1 MRSSNSISERTAVYK
16 DIYAFWDISPHIG
29 IPRVNELV
37 RELQPGIYIN
47 DRGFGRGDFLTPE
60 RDESLIGYSRFTRMT
75 EACNSVDLAS
85 WGYREAPILHS
96 LRYLTHSID
105 RV

>member
-1 MRSSNSISERTAVYK
+1 MDCEAVIRFQKERRYIR
-16 DIYAFWDISPHIG
+16 IYTLFWDISPHID

-47 DRGFGRGDFLTPE
+47 DRGFGKGDFSTPE
-60 RDESLIGYSRFTRMT
+60 RDESPIGYSRFTRMT

-85 WGYREAPILHS
+85 WGYRKE
-96 LRYLTHSID
+96 D
-105 RV
+105 V